1 MVDDTRQ
8 RILNAALEQFANRG
22 FYGASLT
29 GIVNDLGLT
38 KQALLHHFGS
48 KEKLYGELL
57 QQISE
62 PMVELVAQSRARYG
76 DPAQQLEAA
85 LLAMYENGRV
95 NPLATRIL
103 VRELL
108 DSERR
113 VERIRSWYLK
123 PFLAGLVE
131 IVCDIAGRGNLSERD
146 ALAQIYPLLG
156 AMSYFNVS
164 DVVLP
169 QMYGADTY
177 TYLQDAYPQRIRDQV
192 ADLVSHLTGEY

>member
-8 RILNAALEQFANRG
+8 RILGAALEQFANRG

-29 GIVNDLGLT
+29 GIVTDLGLT

-62 PMVELVAQSRARYG
+62 PMVALVTQSRQEHD
-76 DPAQQLEAA
+76 DPAAQLEAA
-85 LLAMYENGRV
+85 LIAMYDNGRA
-95 NPLATRIL
+95 NPRATKIL

-113 VERIRSWYLK
+113 VERIRSWYLT
-123 PFLAGLVE
+123 PFLAELVD
-131 IVCDIAGRGNLSERD
+131 IVCDIAGQGTLSERD
-146 ALAQIYPLLG
+146 ALSHVYPLLG

-169 QMYGADTY
+169 QMYGPDTY
-177 TYLQDAYPQRIRDQV
+177 QYLQDRYPERVREQV
-192 ADLVSHLTGEY
+192 ADLVSHLRGER